1 MNSSKALYGAHDS
14 LSRACPEV
22 LFCHN
27 QLPPESHEL
36 FRCFNEA
43 RKIEELGLTV
53 GAMVM
58 VNRHFLESEP

>member
-22 LFCHN
+22 LFSHN
-27 QLPPESHEL
+27 QIPPQSHEL
-36 FRCFNEA
+36 FGCFDET